1 MFWGDVISHRL
12 LPFEQGQ
19 YVRSFQLDGGPE
31 QFQAD
36 ELYMWACL
44 RVRATGMYLNPAG
57 RGTIEL
63 QR

>member
-1 MFWGDVISHRL
+1 MF

-36 ELYMWACL
+36 ELYMWDCL

-57 RGTIEL
+57 RRTIEL